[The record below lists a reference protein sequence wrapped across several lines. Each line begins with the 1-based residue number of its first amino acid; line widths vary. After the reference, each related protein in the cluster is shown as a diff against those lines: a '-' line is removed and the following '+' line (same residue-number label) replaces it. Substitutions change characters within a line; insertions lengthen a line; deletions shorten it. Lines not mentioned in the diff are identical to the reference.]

1 MNPID
6 ALFNAARADHQ
17 AGRLAQAEEGYRRVL
32 EADPAHVAAHYLLG
46 AACHG
51 LGRLDDA
58 AASLRAALGL
68 KPDHIEARNHLGIV
82 TAQMGRLDEAVYV
95 FHQVLRLRPDHVE
108 AHRNLGLVLERLG
121 RLDEAA
127 ACYRRTLEQQ
137 PDLVDVHRRLGA
149 LYRRQGR
156 WSEAAAALEEA
167 VRRQPELPETQ
178 NDLGLI
184 YELSGQLD
192 RAVAAYRAAIR
203 LRPGFASAYSNMAV
217 ALERLGRLDEAVRSA
232 EQAVRLEP
240 GFAGGHNNLGV
251 LLEKAE
257 RWEEA
262 ATSYR
267 EALRLEPRFVEALY
281 NLGSALSR
289 LGRHDETE
297 VLCRQAI
304 ALKPDSAEAHHNLAF
319 SLAERGRLE
328 EAVVLYRHS
337 LVLKPGFVD
346 PLVNLGSVLAKLGR
360 LDEAGECCRQ
370 AIALQP
376 ERAEAHCNLGY
387 VLVEQGK
394 IAEAMAAYREALRL
408 RPDSPT
414 MLSSYLFGL
423 NYDPE
428 ADPGQLLD
436 IHRRWSEAQGPFP
449 HLGPRAGHDRGR
461 DRRLRVGY
469 VSPDLRAHAVACFL
483 RPILAHH
490 DPARIEAICYAEV
503 AAPDAVTDALR
514 ALAHGWRSTCGLTDA
529 QAAALVQRD
538 GIDIL
543 VDLAGHTAHHR
554 LGVFARRPAP
564 VQATYLGYPNTTGL
578 AAIDYILTDAL
589 VDPLGLP
596 PWSTEEPFRLEA
608 GFCCYAPP
616 EASPEVSPLPA
627 LGSSGTITF
636 GSLHKLSKL
645 NASVLDL
652 WAELLRSL
660 PSSRLVIFRNNL
672 QPARRLELLAAFAA
686 RGVAADRL
694 DLRHELGPGQSHLDV
709 YATIDV
715 SLDVFPWCGHTTACE
730 SLWMGVPIV
739 TLATDRHAGRM
750 TASVLAAVGLN
761 ELIATTPAEY
771 LAKVRSLAIELD
783 RLAALRSTLRLRMR
797 GSRLCDGAAWTRSL
811 ELAYRTM
818 WHRWCDHQ
826 A

>member
-1 MNPID
+1 MNPTD
-6 ALFNAARADHQ
+6 ALFHTARAEHQ
-17 AGRLAQAEEGYRRVL
+17 AGRLAEAEAGYRRVL
-32 EADPAHVAAHYLLG
+32 QADPSHVAAHYLLG

-58 AASLRAALGL
+58 AESLRAALRL
-68 KPDHIEARNHLGIV
+68 KPDHLEARNHLGIV

-108 AHRNLGLVLERLG
+108 AHRNLGLVLERQG

-127 ACYRRTLEQQ
+127 ACYRRALEHK
-137 PDLVDVHRRLGA
+137 PDLIDLHRRLGS

-156 WSEAAAALEEA
+156 WDEAAAALEEA
-167 VRRQPELPETQ
+167 LRWQPELPETQ

-184 YELSGQLD
+184 YELGGKLD
-192 RAVAAYRAAIR
+192 RALAAYREAIR
-203 LRPGFASAYSNMAV
+203 LRPGFASAYSNMSV

-232 EQAVRLEP
+232 EEAVRLEP

-251 LLEKAE
+251 LLEKLE
-257 RWEEA
+257 RWEESA
-262 ATSYR
+262 AAYR
-267 EALRLEPRFVEALY
+267 ETLRLEPRFVEAMY

-289 LGRHDETE
+289 LGRYDEADA
-297 VLCRQAI
+297 LCRQAI

-328 EAVVLYRHS
+328 EAVALYRHS
-337 LVLKPGFVD
+337 LELKPGFVD

-370 AIALQP
+370 ALGLQP

-394 IAEAMAAYREALRL
+394 IAEAMAAYREAIRL
-408 RPDSPT
+408 QPDSPS

-428 ADPGQLLD
+428 ASAGQLLD
-436 IHRRWSEAQGPFP
+436 VHRSWSEAQGPFP
-449 HLGPRAGHDRGR
+449 QLGPRAGHDRRR

-469 VSPDLRAHAVACFL
+469 VSPDLRAHPVACFL
-483 RPILAHH
+483 QPILAHH
-490 DPARIEAICYAEV
+490 DPAQVKAICYAEV

-529 QAAALVQRD
+529 QAAELVQSD

-578 AAIDYILTDAL
+578 PAIDYILTDAI
-589 VDPLGLP
+589 VDPPDLP

-616 EASPEVSPLPA
+616 ESAPDVSSLPA
-627 LGSSGTITF
+627 LGTPGTVTF
-636 GSLHKLSKL
+636 GSMHKLSKL
-645 NASVLDL
+645 NAKVLDL

-660 PSSRLVIFRNNL
+660 PASRLVVFRNNL
-672 QPARRLELLAAFAA
+672 QEARRRELLDAFTA
-686 RGVAADRL
+686 RGVAAERL
-694 DLRHELGPGQSHLDV
+694 DLRHELGAGQSHLDV

-715 SLDVFPWCGHTTACE
+715 ALDVFPWCGHTTACE

-761 ELIATTPAEY
+761 ALIATTPAEY
-771 LAKVRSLAIELD
+771 LAAARSLAADLD
-783 RLAALRSTLRLRMR
+783 RLASLRSTLRPRMR
-797 GSRLCDGAAWTRSL
+797 DSRLCDGAAWTRSL
-811 ELAYRTM
+811 EAAYRTM
-818 WHRWCDHQ
+818 WHRWCDRQ